1 MGLSLR
7 AKLLVLFSLS
17 DSIPFFTWRYYFVVH
32 DSGMVPAKLP
42 ALLRSLLHFFVC
54 LKQKTPYITVS
65 PCLFAKNDFLCKK
78 IKKKTY
84 SKLPMGL
91 PKGKNSFVGFKK
103 FLFLTYTY
111 LAICC
116 TDMLI
121 HSTSSISG
129 HHHAKQSWFL
139 PSFPWA

>member
-1 MGLSLR
+1 MG
-7 AKLLVLFSLS
+7 
-17 DSIPFFTWRYYFVVH
+17 

-78 IKKKTY
+78 KKNVLKIADGT
-84 SKLPMGL
+84 SKR
-91 PKGKNSFVGFKK
+91 KKNSFVGFLKS
-103 FLFLTYTY
+103 FLFLTYMY